1 MMLRFGVLPISLL
14 IEQQGFFAVAANYAN
29 KSFRRQEKCFAG
41 IYVAER
47 GGEIGLLLLLCARRR
62 GAKWV
67 IGGEGIE
74 VKVARD

>member
-14 IEQQGFFAVAANYAN
+14 IEQQGFFAIAANYAN

-41 IYVAER
+41 IYVAQR
-47 GGEIGLLLLLCARRR
+47 GGEIRLLLLLCARRR

-67 IGGEGIE
+67 IGGEGVE
-74 VKVARD
+74 VKVAQD